1 MDTPD
6 LALPRT
12 ESAERCHECERARS
26 ERNEDFSPII
36 HYVPL
41 GAIMPASP
49 TAAAGEFLMKRS
61 AVDLVIDCQIGG
73 RFSTSAFGC
82 SATFKS
88 ERERFDRRRSQ
99 FDPKLTLERFEADA
113 RRPFGDHPSTA
124 LRIKSGASIGRFIPY
139 G

>member
-1 MDTPD
+1 
-6 LALPRT
+6 
-12 ESAERCHECERARS
+12 
-26 ERNEDFSPII
+26 SPII

-41 GAIMPASP
+41 EAIMPASP

-99 FDPKLTLERFEADA
+99 FDPKQPFRLCLALA
-113 RRPFGDHPSTA
+113 RDRTRNVLKTPNCNLNACGVCSDSK
-124 LRIKSGASIGRFIPY
+124 R
-139 G
+139 

>member
-73 RFSTSAFGC
+73 RFSTSAFGRTE
-82 SATFKS
+82 TFGKQS
-88 ERERFDRRRSQ
+88 LLRQPINGSFCVLGSGRAVRE
-99 FDPKLTLERFEADA
+99 T
-113 RRPFGDHPSTA
+113 
-124 LRIKSGASIGRFIPY
+124 
-139 G
+139 